1 MKTIAKKL
9 RPQFSIK
16 FHAIG
21 DSANTVLLKIYK
33 DALAGKKRPSMENRT
48 RKWFVKLILIILS

>member
-1 MKTIAKKL
+1 LGLNHTIADMKTIAKK
-9 RPQFSIK
+9 RPQFQLNSTLL
-16 FHAIG
+16 

-48 RKWFVKLILIILS
+48 RTSGS